1 MAQYGSDN
9 GNYKGYMH
17 RKCKQCSGPINGSS
31 ATRKFCSRDCQIAS
45 YRSEANFKTCPWC
58 NKDFYHRSNT
68 HCSAECA
75 RASRAS
81 KAKNPGVKQARKLGL
96 TPGTVGRPPAT
107 KQPRVCGVC
116 SKGFLVRPSE
126 ADRKYCCKSCYGVA
140 VGERQ
145 RGELHHNYKD
155 GKTKD
160 RTSERQALRRH
171 VGYAAWRDAVFAR
184 DGYACRACT
193 ASGVQLEAHH
203 HVPWATDAKLRLKVS
218 NGITLCRECHRLW
231 HAYDRKGLFSGKE
244 SALQSKV
251 IAALVEYGFYVFNVP
266 GTPMG
271 TNGVPDLI
279 VCYEGV
285 FGGLEC
291 KVFPNYLTE
300 LQKAQGKRIVEAGGI
315 FYVVQSED
323 DIGRVIELFETRR
336 RIKSA
341 WSETFS
347 EGERDDSRRMAPR

>member
-17 RKCKQCSGPINGSS
+17 RKCKQCSGPINSSS

-45 YRSEANFKTCPWC
+45 YRSEANFKTC
-58 NKDFYHRSNT
+58 
-68 HCSAECA
+68 
-75 RASRAS
+75 
-81 KAKNPGVKQARKLGL
+81 
-96 TPGTVGRPPAT
+96 
-107 KQPRVCGVC
+107 
-116 SKGFLVRPSE
+116 
-126 ADRKYCCKSCYGVA
+126 
-140 VGERQ
+140 
-145 RGELHHNYKD
+145 
-155 GKTKD
+155 D

-184 DGYACRACT
+184 DSYACRACT

-203 HVPWATDAKLRLKVS
+203 HAPWGTEAKLRLKVS

-300 LQKAQGKRIVEAGGI
+300 PQKAQGKRIVEAGGI

-347 EGERDDSRRMAPR
+347 EGERDGGA